1 MQYVIYCDGS
11 TRDNGSDNAIGAY
24 SYVILQGGRIV
35 HSFVEAEK
43 PATNQRMELKAAIAA
58 AEWLARHELV
68 LPFDKVIVYTDSA
81 YLHNCYTQKWYKN
94 WEVNGWRNSKKEP
107 VANKDLW
114 EQLIKWFE
122 MPEFEFK
129 KVKGHATDDS
139 EFTKWNNYV
148 DELAQNAS
156 AERRELEKKFLGE

>member
-1 MQYVIYCDGS
+1 
-11 TRDNGSDNAIGAY
+11 
-24 SYVILQGGRIV
+24 
-35 HSFVEAEK
+35 
-43 PATNQRMELKAAIAA
+43 
-58 AEWLARHELV
+58 
-68 LPFDKVIVYTDSA
+68 
-81 YLHNCYTQKWYKN
+81 LHNCYTQKWYKN